1 VEQFICLCTCMSP
14 NENVFFCFW
23 FLILCGNTV
32 VAVLSFSHST
42 PISINLSLFLSVL
55 FALIKRIPSSLC
67 GSWKGNYS
75 IYKYPDWTTF
85 EFELPDCLL
94 QPLPSFIY
102 MLCIPL
108 PSVLHLNHLISGV
121 KGALLS
127 LNAILAEY
135 DMQQRLIFLN
145 VNPVKT
151 DLSSNFFTQ

>member
-1 VEQFICLCTCMSP
+1 MKMS
-14 NENVFFCFW
+14 FFVSDFW
-23 FLILCGNTV
+23 FYVENTV

-67 GSWKGNYS
+67 GSWWKGNYS

-102 MLCIPL
+102 TLCIPL
-108 PSVLHLNHLISGV
+108 PSLLHLSHLIPGV
-121 KGALLS
+121 KRPLLS
-127 LNAILAEY
+127 LNAIFAEY
-135 DMQQRLIFLN
+135 DMQQRLTFLY

-151 DLSSNFFTQ
+151 DLTSNFFTQ